1 MVPTVH
7 RLHTSWVGGWM
18 SSIGGQAAGSPVS
31 LGDQSMSGVLL
42 PDPGAPRHE
51 HCPKHRLSRPR
62 ARAPLVGKPQV
73 VQQTSLAWSAGGR
86 HGIKEW
92 NDTPQVGARR
102 GSRRQADT
110 RHRWPSLPPRGK
122 WGAHPLQTTPCPWSP
137 ICPGPCSGL
146 DPAAPLLRT
155 IRRATPTA
163 LATPGMAKIR
173 TLRSYGD
180 SGGRFTKCVL
190 ISGTSRKPVR
200 PGDLEQGVLP
210 APWGVSG
217 ERAPVGSPP

>member
-51 HCPKHRLSRPR
+51 HCPKHRPSRPR

-86 HGIKEW
+86 HRIKEW
-92 NDTPQVGARR
+92 NDTSQVGARR

-110 RHRWPSLPPRGK
+110 RHRWPSLPWGK
-122 WGAHPLQTTPCPWSP
+122 WGAHPLQPTPISLDPHLSGAMFWARSSSP
-137 ICPGPCSGL
+137 APQNHQESDPRCSGN
-146 DPAAPLLRT
+146 AWH
-155 IRRATPTA
+155 
-163 LATPGMAKIR
+163 G
-173 TLRSYGD
+173 
-180 SGGRFTKCVL
+180 
-190 ISGTSRKPVR
+190 
-200 PGDLEQGVLP
+200 
-210 APWGVSG
+210 
-217 ERAPVGSPP
+217 

>member
-1 MVPTVH
+1 MKHSEARGHPANEAKLSSLQKQSRNELMQTPRSDPVFSFSKQTYGMVPTVH

-110 RHRWPSLPPRGK
+110 RHRWPSLPPGGNGAPTHCRPPHVPGAPSVRG
-122 WGAHPLQTTPCPWSP
+122 H
-137 ICPGPCSGL
+137 
-146 DPAAPLLRT
+146 
-155 IRRATPTA
+155 
-163 LATPGMAKIR
+163 
-173 TLRSYGD
+173 
-180 SGGRFTKCVL
+180 VL
-190 ISGTSRKPVR
+190 G
-200 PGDLEQGVLP
+200 
-210 APWGVSG
+210 
-217 ERAPVGSPP
+217 